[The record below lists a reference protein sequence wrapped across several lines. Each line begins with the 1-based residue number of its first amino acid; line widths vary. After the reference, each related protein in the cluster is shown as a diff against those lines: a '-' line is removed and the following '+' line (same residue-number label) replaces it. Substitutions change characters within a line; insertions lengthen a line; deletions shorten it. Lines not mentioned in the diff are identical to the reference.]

1 VVGYDLDQQVHM
13 LSKVRSQVRRT
24 GLDQFISA
32 KAVGFAFA
40 ALVLGGL
47 AFRYRHLLRRK
58 GGPSAARARAQTP
71 SDAEEVVRLYR
82 DLESLMQ
89 VHGVPRRAETP
100 PLAHALGLKALE
112 HPLAD
117 DIIELTRV
125 YLAVR
130 FGRAPLSPVQ
140 ATDFQHRV
148 KAMRQLTPPK
158 AA

>member
-1 VVGYDLDQQVHM
+1 M

-24 GLDQFISA
+24 GLGQYLDA
-32 KAVGFAFA
+32 KTLGVVVI
-40 ALVLGGL
+40 ALLLAGL
-47 AFRYRHLLRRK
+47 AFRYRHLLRPKR
-58 GGPSAARARAQTP
+58 GLAATKAQTQTS
-71 SDAEEVVRLYR
+71 SDSEEVVRLYR
-82 DLESLMQ
+82 DLEALMQ
-89 VHGVPRRAETP
+89 AHGVPRRAETP

-117 DIIELTRV
+117 DIVELTRI

-130 FGRAPLSPVQ
+130 FGRAPLSSEQ

-148 KAMRQLTPPK
+148 KAMHQLPPPK